1 MYMDGLQYK
10 TNMGD
15 ELALERRVV
24 IRSELNDLST
34 LLSKAGDEC
43 FIVTACV
50 TDETP
55 HLLGSIKGT
64 DFVESKS
71 LIVKTEFLQYLKNQV
86 SSEVVRGP
94 DVIDDP
100 CSERKVVRSLMIH
113 LAGRLHADGEECF
126 IVSANNPNVLGS
138 DKGKA
143 YFCENFKFCQKAFS
157 RHIDESNLY
166 ASTVGKKHVEMS
178 RPNVSFAQ
186 YSRPTGGNRSSQSV
200 VLVKDYQI
208 KESPSLLLGKP
219 VPNEFTPVK
228 ANVDQPVTPVSN
240 DDDYYHYCSNSD
252 DELMTDDELWAPDI
266 KKHNENHGIRS
277 DVSAG
282 ENKRATNTNGF
293 EGTSDECKQGTNS
306 YTLEIKSFTCVVK
319 GCLREFIARWPLLK
333 HYQSH
338 TETKLITCRE
348 CDEQF
353 KSSTTAI
360 KHCRTAHP
368 YNEKLQPQYP
378 SRQQLEDLERQLI
391 ADNTDG
397 RV

>member
-1 MYMDGLQYK
+1 MHMEGLQYI

-64 DFVESKS
+64 GFVESKS

-86 SSEVVRGP
+86 SSEVVSRP
-94 DVIDDP
+94 DVIDDQ
-100 CSERKVVRSLMIH
+100 CSEKKVVRSLMIH

-157 RHIDESNLY
+157 RHID
-166 ASTVGKKHVEMS
+166 
-178 RPNVSFAQ
+178 
-186 YSRPTGGNRSSQSV
+186 
-200 VLVKDYQI
+200 
-208 KESPSLLLGKP
+208 
-219 VPNEFTPVK
+219 
-228 ANVDQPVTPVSN
+228 
-240 DDDYYHYCSNSD
+240 
-252 DELMTDDELWAPDI
+252 DELMTDDELEAPDI

-360 KHCRTAHP
+360 KHCRIAHP

-378 SRQQLEDLERQLI
+378 SRQRLEDLERQLI